1 MRIDKKNPQHRLWN
15 TQIIKGRTKIK
26 DIFALQDIQHKV
38 WINWYR
44 TDGLIAKYS
53 DDNLLKASGLTY
65 QHFLVLSIMNE
76 LGETANATE
85 MAKLLDK
92 NTNTISTLLDRMERN
107 GLVKKVRD
115 TQDRRMVF
123 AIMTPKGQKRLAV
136 SIKASSVIF
145 EKLAEGLSKEEMYEF
160 NTLLE
165 KLMKNTDKLVN
176 PPKIVKIRK
185 SN

>member
-1 MRIDKKNPQHRLWN
+1 
-15 TQIIKGRTKIK
+15 
-26 DIFALQDIQHKV
+26 
-38 WINWYR
+38 
-44 TDGLIAKYS
+44 
-53 DDNLLKASGLTY
+53 
-65 QHFLVLSIMNE
+65 MNE

-185 SN
+185 SY